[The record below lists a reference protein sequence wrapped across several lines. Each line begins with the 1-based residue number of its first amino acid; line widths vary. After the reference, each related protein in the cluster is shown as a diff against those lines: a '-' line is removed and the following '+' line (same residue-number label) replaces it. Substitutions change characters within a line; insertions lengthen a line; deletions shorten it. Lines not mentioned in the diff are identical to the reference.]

1 MAEGDYELIPHKEIL
16 DLKTQIEELRKQKG
30 LVERGAEA
38 EIEITNKELY
48 DSMNKLI
55 EGINQLIKLFK
66 RAGEEFSHYDESDS
80 YVKKLTPMEKK
91 IDEALEQNK
100 KIARG
105 ILAVSD
111 SLKEQIQ
118 KLGDD
123 FDEKLDKLKDN
134 MRGPSHNMNPYDQGF
149 GGQGNMQF
157 GGGGVPPPPIPP
169 PQPPK

>member
-100 KIARG
+100 KIAR
-105 ILAVSD
+105 
-111 SLKEQIQ
+111 
-118 KLGDD
+118 
-123 FDEKLDKLKDN
+123 
-134 MRGPSHNMNPYDQGF
+134 
-149 GGQGNMQF
+149 
-157 GGGGVPPPPIPP
+157 
-169 PQPPK
+169 